1 MAQAYSAGSSR
12 LTVNPE
18 LARNFVNQIRIQLQ
32 RVAITHGLRIVPDL
46 SEFNELLRTRLAWRR
61 DLSLGVKIRPDMS
74 GFGSALFTALA
85 PYRNI
90 SIHIRITFD
99 HAQLLLLLA
108 LLAQLRNQFGSI
120 GPNIGGFNIAMSLAS
135 TAATALKVA
144 VMALV
149 AGSLF
154 PLISVAAQAAG
165 TLALLPAAA
174 ATAAAGIATLVVGV
188 SGVSAAF
195 TAAKAMSESAS
206 RDATSQARAIAAAQ
220 RSEQQAV
227 ASLTQARKDLNTA
240 YSEASKKLR
249 DLALQARGAAL
260 SEADAVISLAEA
272 RRDLAA
278 LKSTDPLD
286 YVRANKRI
294 ADAEQ
299 SLAEARARRTDVD
312 EAAADAAAKGIE
324 NADEVVAARERIA
337 DAEQAMADARTAL
350 SEAASQQSSAVEA
363 FERAMAK
370 LSPSAREF
378 VNTLRGMGDRWS
390 AFRMAVQEPLFTGL
404 GDSVVGLADAQMD
417 RVRDGLA
424 GIAEVIN
431 TGVRDILADLS
442 TPETGAKL
450 EKIFVNAKAAIGP
463 LLAGVN
469 DLLQGL
475 LSLAGVGSDFLPDA
489 SQNFA
494 DTMANFRTWAESPD
508 GQNKFRDFLRNSLDA
523 LGKIWDLAKAV
534 GTALAGLVVSAEPTG
549 ESMLESLTRNVE
561 RFSAWLNSPE
571 GRQALKDFWED
582 VRTTVTNLGELAVW
596 IGQAAVKLYELFDAF
611 RDLTSLNIFQG
622 ALFTLRDAIGLIPE
636 AFDRIRQWVAERL
649 PGALAGGIIDLTGFG
664 NALDTLSTR
673 VSEIVFAIGTT
684 WDGLRDKMATPINW
698 VIESVVNGGFRNIW
712 NSIRSVLPVLP
723 EWSGEV
729 SLIPTT
735 RRADGGPAAPAI
747 AEGRVTGPGSRV
759 SDFVPALLSRDEHV
773 WTGAEV
779 DGAGGHGAVARLR
792 RAARAGHLPRF
803 REGGGLFGSVTDWV
817 EEKFRAVTGGLRG
830 RIAELFLKPVQ
841 VLADQIPDFGGGI
854 GAVPAAV
861 LKQVSESAAQVISG
875 QAVARSA
882 MLPAGEAVQRWRDLA
897 IEALKREGF
906 DPAQVDIML
915 SQIQSES
922 GGNPDI
928 AQQIVDAN
936 GTGEAAGVGLL
947 QIIPGTFAAHRD
959 PTLPNDR
966 RDPLANMVAAL
977 RYYKSRYG
985 LDLSQMWGKGH
996 GYDQG
1001 GVWEPGTLGW
1011 NTSGKPE
1018 AVLTSEEFRWLRDLV
1033 DAIAVP
1039 VPGQDKPGLADP
1051 ARKGLGLD
1059 TWETLGKSFSDR
1071 ITSVGKDFAT
1081 GQLDDALSVVGAPNL
1096 SNSERVQQI
1105 QDYGKA
1111 LQVFEATKAARTA
1124 GNADYQSLMNQIAP
1138 PLLSTQTA
1146 PGGPVTT
1153 VDNSTHIT
1161 VQTRDVDEGYRRAL
1175 QIADLRALQFTAR
1188 KR

>member
-1 MAQAYSAGSSR
+1 MAQAYSAGSAR

-120 GPNIGGFNIAMSLAS
+120 GPNMGGFNIAMSLAS
-135 TAATALKVA
+135 AAATALKVA

-174 ATAAAGIATLVVGV
+174 AIAAAGIATLAVGV

-195 TAAKAMSESAS
+195 TAAKAMSESAT
-206 RDATSQARAIAAAQ
+206 RDATTQARAIAAAQ

-227 ASLTQARKDLNTA
+227 ASLTQARKDLNSA

-286 YVRANKRI
+286 YVRANKRVI
-294 ADAEQ
+294 DAEQ
-299 SLAEARARRTDVD
+299 SLTEARARRTDID
-312 EAAADAAAKGIE
+312 EAVADAEAKGID
-324 NADEVVAARERIA
+324 NADAVVAARERIA
-337 DAEQAMADARTAL
+337 DAERALADARTAV
-350 SEAASQQSSAVEA
+350 SDAASQQSSAAEA

-378 VNTLRGMGDRWS
+378 VNTIRGMGDRWT
-390 AFRMAVQEPLFTGL
+390 AFRIAVQEPLFTGL
-404 GDSVVGLADAQMD
+404 GDSVVGLADAQLD
-417 RVRDGLA
+417 RVRDGLS

-469 DLLQGL
+469 DLMQGL
-475 LSLAGVGSDFLPDA
+475 LSLAGVGSDFLPGA
-489 SQNFA
+489 SQSFA
-494 DTMANFRTWAESPD
+494 DSMANFRAWAESPD
-508 GQNKFRDFLRNSLDA
+508 GQNKFRDFLRDSLDA
-523 LGKIWDLAKAV
+523 LGKIWELAKSV
-534 GTALAGLVVSAEPTG
+534 GTALGGLVTSAEPSG
-549 ESMLESLTRNVE
+549 ESMLDWLVRNLD

-571 GRQALKDFWED
+571 GQAAMREFWED
-582 VRTTVTNLGELAVW
+582 VRTTVTNLGQLAVW
-596 IGQAAVKLYELFDAF
+596 IGQAATRLYELFDAF
-611 RDLTSLNIFQG
+611 RDLTSINIFQG
-622 ALFTLRDAIGLIPE
+622 TLFTLIDAIELIPG
-636 AFDRIRQWVAERL
+636 AFDHVREWLRERL
-649 PGALAGGIIDLTGFG
+649 PDALTMGILDLGGFG
-664 NALDTLSTR
+664 DALEGLGTR
-673 VSEIVFAIGTT
+673 VSTLVNGIGDA
-684 WDGLRDKMATPINW
+684 WDGLRDRLASPINW

-712 NSIRSVLPVLP
+712 NSIRSVLPLLP
-723 EWSGEV
+723 EWTGDV
-729 SLIPTT
+729 SLIPLT
-735 RRADGGPAAPAI
+735 RRATGGPATT
-747 AEGRVTGPGSRV
+747 EGRVNGPGSRV
-759 SDFVPALLSRDEHV
+759 SDSVPALLSRDEHV

-779 DGAGGHGAVARLR
+779 DGAGGHSAVVRLR
-792 RAARAGHLPRF
+792 RAARAGQLPRF
-803 REGGGLFGSVTDWV
+803 REGGGLFGSVTDWA
-817 EEKFRAVTGGLRG
+817 EDKFRAVTGGLRG

-841 VLADQIPDFGGGI
+841 ALADQIPDFGGGI
-854 GAVPAAV
+854 GLVPAAV
-861 LKQVSESAAQVISG
+861 LEQVSESAAQVISG
-875 QAVARSA
+875 QAVARTA
-882 MLPAGEAVQRWRDLA
+882 MVPAGEAVARWRDMA

-906 DPAQVDIML
+906 DPAQVEIML

-928 AQQIVDAN
+928 AQQITDIN
-936 GTGEAAGVGLL
+936 GTGEQAGVGLL

-966 RDPLANMVAAL
+966 RDPLANMVASL

-985 LDLSQMWGKGH
+985 LDLSEMWGKGH

-1018 AVLTSEEFRWLRDLV
+1018 AVLTGEEFKWLRDLV

-1039 VPGQDKPGLADP
+1039 VPNQEKPGLADP

-1059 TWETLGKSFSDR
+1059 TWESLGRNFSDR
-1071 ITSVGKDFAT
+1071 FTSAGQDFFT

-1096 SNSERVQQI
+1096 LESDRVRQV

-1111 LQVFEATKAARTA
+1111 LEVFEATKAARTA

-1138 PLLSTQTA
+1138 PPLPTPTA

-1188 KR
+1188 R

>member
-32 RVAITHGLRIVPDL
+32 RVQITHGLRIVPDL
-46 SEFNELLRTRLAWRR
+46 SEFNELLRTRLSWRR

-120 GPNIGGFNIAMSLAS
+120 GPNMGGFNMAMSLAS
-135 TAATALKVA
+135 AAATALKVA

-165 TLALLPAAA
+165 VLGLLPAAA

-206 RDATSQARAIAAAQ
+206 RDAATQARAIAAAQ

-240 YSEASKKLR
+240 YSEASKRLR

-286 YVRANKRI
+286 YVRANKRVV
-294 ADAEQ
+294 DAEQ
-299 SLAEARARRTDVD
+299 SLAEARARRADID
-312 EAAADAAAKGIE
+312 EEAADAEAKGID
-324 NADEVVAARERIA
+324 NADAVVAARERLA
-337 DAEQAMADARTAL
+337 DAEQALADARTAV
-350 SEAASQQSSAVEA
+350 SEAASQQSSAAEA

-378 VNTLRGMGDRWS
+378 VNTVRGMGERWS

-404 GDSVVGLADAQMD
+404 GDSVVGLADAQLD
-417 RVRDGLA
+417 RVRDGLS

-450 EKIFVNAKAAIGP
+450 EKVFVNAKAAIGP

-469 DLLQGL
+469 DLMQGL
-475 LSLAGVGSDFLPDA
+475 LSLAGVGSDFLPGA
-489 SQNFA
+489 SQSFA
-494 DTMANFRTWAESPD
+494 DSMANFRAWAESPD
-508 GQNKFRDFLRNSLDA
+508 GQNKFRDFLRDSLDA
-523 LGKIWDLAKAV
+523 LGRIWELAKSV
-534 GTALAGLVVSAEPTG
+534 GTALGGLVTSAEPTG
-549 ESMLESLTRNVE
+549 ESMLDSLVRNLD

-571 GRQALKDFWED
+571 GQQAMKDFWED
-582 VRTTVTNLGELAVW
+582 VRTTVTNLGQLAVW
-596 IGQAAVKLYELFDAF
+596 IGQAATKLYELFDAF
-611 RDLTSLNIFQG
+611 RDLTGLNIFQG
-622 ALFTLRDAIGLIPE
+622 NLFTLIDAIRQVPE
-636 AFDRIRQWVAERL
+636 AFDKVREWLRERL
-649 PGALAGGIIDLTGFG
+649 PDALTMGILDLGGFG
-664 NALDTLSTR
+664 DALDGLGTR
-673 VSEIVFAIGTT
+673 VSTLVNGIGDA
-684 WDGLRDKMATPINW
+684 WDGLRDRLAAPINW

-723 EWSGEV
+723 EWSGDV
-729 SLIPTT
+729 ALIPLT
-735 RRADGGPAAPAI
+735 RRATGGPADTGTTT
-747 AEGRVTGPGSRV
+747 GRVTGPGSRI
-759 SDFVPALLSRDEHV
+759 SDSVPALLSRDEHV

-779 DGAGGHGAVARLR
+779 DGAGGHNAVARLR

-803 REGGGLFGSVTDWV
+803 RDGGGLFGSITDWA
-817 EEKFRAVTGGLRG
+817 EDKFRAVTSGLRG
-830 RIAELFLKPVQ
+830 RIAELFLTPVQ
-841 VLADQIPDFGGGI
+841 ALADQIPDFGGGI
-854 GAVPAAV
+854 GLVPAAV

-875 QAVARSA
+875 QAVARTASV
-882 MLPAGEAVQRWRDLA
+882 PAGEAVQRWRDLA

-906 DPAQVDIML
+906 DPAQVEIML

-928 AQQIVDAN
+928 AQQITDIN

-966 RDPLANMVAAL
+966 RDPFANMVASL

-985 LDLSQMWGKGH
+985 LDLSEMWGKGH

-1018 AVLTSEEFRWLRDLV
+1018 AVLTGEEFRWLRDLV
-1033 DAIAVP
+1033 DAISVP
-1039 VPGQDKPGLADP
+1039 VPGQEKPGLADP

-1059 TWETLGKSFSDR
+1059 TWESLGKSFSDR
-1071 ITSVGKDFAT
+1071 FTSAGQDFLS

-1096 SNSERVQQI
+1096 LNSDRVRSM

-1111 LQVFEATKAARTA
+1111 LQVFEATKAAHTA

-1138 PLLSTQTA
+1138 PPLPTPTA

>member
-1 MAQAYSAGSSR
+1 MSQAYSAGSSR
-12 LTVNPE
+12 LTINPE

-46 SEFNELLRTRLAWRR
+46 SEFNELLRTRLSWRR
-61 DLSLGVKIRPDMS
+61 DLSIGVKIRPDMS

-99 HAQLLLLLA
+99 QAQLLLLLA

-120 GPNIGGFNIAMSLAS
+120 GPNMGGFNMAMSLAS
-135 TAATALKVA
+135 AAATALKVA

-149 AGSLF
+149 AGALF

-174 ATAAAGIATLVVGV
+174 AVAAAGIATLAVGV

-195 TAAKAMSESAS
+195 TAAKAMSESAT
-206 RDATSQARAIAAAQ
+206 RDATTQARAIAAAQ

-240 YSEASKKLR
+240 YSEASKRLR

-286 YVRANKRI
+286 YVRANKRVI
-294 ADAEQ
+294 DAEQ
-299 SLAEARARRTDVD
+299 SLAEARARRVD
-312 EAAADAAAKGIE
+312 IDEEAADAEAKGID
-324 NADEVVAARERIA
+324 NADAVVAARERLA
-337 DAEQAMADARTAL
+337 DAEQALADARTAV
-350 SEAASQQSSAVEA
+350 SEAASQQSSAAEA
-363 FERAMAK
+363 FERAMSK

-378 VNTLRGMGDRWS
+378 VNTIRGMGDRWT

-404 GDSVVGLADAQMD
+404 GDSVVGLADAQLD
-417 RVRDGLA
+417 RVRDGLS

-469 DLLQGL
+469 DLFQGL

-489 SQNFA
+489 SKGFA
-494 DTMANFRTWAESPD
+494 DTMAQFRAWAESPD
-508 GQNKFRDFLRNSLDA
+508 GQNKFRDFLRDSLDA
-523 LGKIWDLAKAV
+523 LGKIWDLAKSV
-534 GTALAGLVVSAEPTG
+534 GKALGGLVTSAEPSG
-549 ESMLESLTRNVE
+549 ESMLDSLVRNLD

-571 GRQALKDFWED
+571 GQAAMREFWED
-582 VRTTVTNLGELAVW
+582 VRTTVTNLGQLAVW
-596 IGQAAVKLYELFDAF
+596 VGQAAHKLYELFDAF
-611 RDLTSLNIFQG
+611 RDLTGLNLFQG
-622 ALFTLRDAIGLIPE
+622 SLFTLIEAIRGVPE
-636 AFDRIRQWVAERL
+636 AFDKVREWLRERL
-649 PGALAGGIIDLTGFG
+649 PDALTMSILDLGGFG
-664 NALDTLSTR
+664 DSLDSLGTR
-673 VSEIVFAIGTT
+673 VSALVNGIGDA
-684 WDGLRDKMATPINW
+684 WDGLRDRLATPINW
-698 VIESVVNGGFRNIW
+698 AIEHVVNGGFRNIW

-723 EWSGEV
+723 EWAGDV
-729 SLIPTT
+729 ALIPQT
-735 RRADGGPAAPAI
+735 RRATGGPAVT
-747 AEGRVTGPGSRV
+747 EGRVHGAGSRV
-759 SDFVPALLSRDEHV
+759 SDSVPALLSRDEHV

-779 DGAGGHGAVARLR
+779 DGAGGHDAVLRLR

-803 REGGGLFGSVTDWV
+803 RDGGGLFGSVTDWV
-817 EEKFRAVTGGLRG
+817 EDKFRAVTGGLRG
-830 RIAELFLKPVQ
+830 RIAELFLTPVQ
-841 VLADQIPDFGGGI
+841 ALVDQIPDFGGGI
-854 GAVPAAV
+854 GLAPAAV
-861 LKQVSESAAQVISG
+861 LKQASESAAQAIAGHSASSG
-875 QAVARSA
+875 LSV
-882 MLPAGEAVQRWRDLA
+882 PAGEAVQRWRDMA

-906 DPAQVDIML
+906 DPAQVEIML

-928 AQQIVDAN
+928 AQTIVDAN
-936 GTGEAAGVGLL
+936 GTGEQAGVGLL

-966 RDPLANMVAAL
+966 RDPFANMVASL

-1001 GVWEPGTLGW
+1001 GIWEPGTLGW

-1018 AVLTSEEFRWLRDLV
+1018 AVLTGEEFRWLRDLV

-1039 VPGQDKPGLADP
+1039 VPGQTQPGLADP
-1051 ARKGLGLD
+1051 AHKGLGLD
-1059 TWETLGKSFSDR
+1059 TWESLGKSFSDR
-1071 ITSVGKDFAT
+1071 FTSAGTDFLT
-1081 GQLDDALSVVGAPNL
+1081 GQLDDSLSVVGTPNL
-1096 SNSERVQQI
+1096 LNSDRVRSM

-1111 LQVFEATKAARTA
+1111 LEVFEATKAARTA

-1138 PLLSTQTA
+1138 PPLPTPTA

-1175 QIADLRALQFTAR
+1175 QIADLRALQYTAR
-1188 KR
+1188 R